1 MEIRLS
7 FPVMFLPEEKVMRMG
22 SSYQWKAGGI
32 RQHVWG
38 TLFSLVG
45 ALATLSGAAHA
56 QTAVTIGA
64 TKDPNQAAQIVI
76 ARDKGFF
83 KAEGLDATV
92 SIFPSGGDLMAAI
105 VGGSV
110 SIGAAGSTPSLT
122 LRGRPYPI
130 RVLAQ
135 VSDISGAVQIIVKNS
150 VKSLNDLYGAKIA
163 VMPGTGS
170 EGIFKSFVRDYD
182 FDPSKVTLVNMAPAE
197 MLSSFSRGDVIAIAL
212 WEPYTTRARKLF
224 DGKVLVTGTR
234 SAIPGKEGDRR
245 IYADHGLLIG
255 TETFIRDKSAVV
267 KSVVAALAK
276 ADDFIRTNNG
286 EATQILAKE
295 FGFDTGDMTEIMAS
309 NRYKLVIDDQLVND
323 LNGLGEFLAQKK
335 SINSKP
341 DARAFIDA
349 DPLRSVRSDWVQ
361 IK

>member
-1 MEIRLS
+1 MSAGKANLQWQAASVRRL
-7 FPVMFLPEEKVMRMG
+7 
-22 SSYQWKAGGI
+22 
-32 RQHVWG
+32 
-38 TLFSLVG
+38 LVG
-45 ALATLSGAAHA
+45 LHFCLAGAFAAMVGAAYA

-76 ARDKGFF
+76 AREKGFY

-122 LRGRPYPI
+122 LRARPYPI
-130 RVLAQ
+130 RVLSQ

-150 VKSLNDLYGAKIA
+150 VKSLNDLYGGKIA

-182 FDPSKVTLVNMAPAE
+182 FDSGKVTLVNMAPAE
-197 MLSSFSRGDVIAIAL
+197 MLSSFSRGDVIAIAV

-234 SAIPGKEGDRR
+234 SAIPGKEGERR
-245 IYADHGLLIG
+245 IYADHGLLVG
-255 TETFIRDKSAVV
+255 TDSFIRDKPAVV

-276 ADDFIRTNNG
+276 ADDFIRTNHD

-295 FGFDTGDMTEIMAS
+295 FGFDKADMTEIMAS

-335 SINSKP
+335 SISSKP

>member
-1 MEIRLS
+1 LYG
-7 FPVMFLPEEKVMRMG
+7 L
-22 SSYQWKAGGI
+22 AG
-32 RQHVWG
+32 V
-38 TLFSLVG
+38 
-45 ALATLSGAAHA
+45 LAAMTTAAHA

-76 ARDKGFF
+76 ARDKGYF

-110 SIGAAGSTPSLT
+110 GIGAAGSTPSLT

-150 VKSLNDLYGAKIA
+150 VKSLNDLYGKKIA

-182 FDPSKVTLVNMAPAE
+182 FDPAKVTLVNMAPAE

-234 SAIPGKEGDRR
+234 SSIPGKEGERR

-255 TETFIRDKSAVV
+255 TETFIHDKPAVV
-267 KSVVAALAK
+267 KSVLAALAR
-276 ADDFIRTNNG
+276 ADDFIRTNHD

-295 FGFDTGDMTEIMAS
+295 FGFDKGDMTEIMAS

-323 LNGLGEFLAQKK
+323 VNNLGEFLAQKK

-341 DARAFIDA
+341 DARAFIDV

>member
-1 MEIRLS
+1 
-7 FPVMFLPEEKVMRMG
+7 MRMVP
-22 SSYQWKAGGI
+22 SFHQWKVGGA
-32 RQHVWG
+32 RQWSSV
-38 TLFSLVG
+38 LRCCLLG
-45 ALATLSGAAHA
+45 AFATMCGVSHA

-76 ARDKGFF
+76 AREKGFY

-130 RVLAQ
+130 RVLSQ

-150 VKSLNDLYGAKIA
+150 VKSLNDLYGGKIA

-182 FDPSKVTLVNMAPAE
+182 FDPGKVTLVNMAPAE

-234 SAIPGKEGDRR
+234 SAIPGKEGERR

-255 TETFIRDKSAVV
+255 TEDFIRDKPAVV
-267 KSVVAALAK
+267 KSVIAALAR
-276 ADDFIRTNNG
+276 ADDFIRTNRD
-286 EATQILAKE
+286 EATEILAKE
-295 FGFDTGDMTEIMAS
+295 FGFDKGDMTEIMAS

-341 DARAFIDA
+341 DARAFIDPA
-349 DPLRSVRSDWVQ
+349 PLRSVRSDWVQ